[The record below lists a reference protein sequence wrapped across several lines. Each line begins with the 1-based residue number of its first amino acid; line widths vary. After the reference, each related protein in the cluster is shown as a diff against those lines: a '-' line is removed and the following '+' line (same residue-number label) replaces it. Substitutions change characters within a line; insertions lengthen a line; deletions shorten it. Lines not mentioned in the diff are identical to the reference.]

1 MWIVLTKFIQRAGL
15 LALGSG
21 GTILS
26 LGCSQAL
33 AQIFL
38 APNQQFPQGSRVS
51 IDVGNVRCNSDGGS
65 LPNLSVSAGAYP
77 DHLGNNINVS
87 QQNSNSSIGNQSSLM
102 ALLSLNI
109 PLKSSNPQFSC
120 LSLLKDAQFKTRM
133 ENLRQLVDEEVISE
147 SQYKK
152 ALVHLF
158 GPLSS
163 SALELPKSPAQG
175 VSLVVP

>member
-1 MWIVLTKFIQRAGL
+1 MGAG
-15 LALGSG
+15 S
-21 GTILS
+21 ILIC
-26 LGCSQAL
+26 LCAPNAL

-51 IDVGNVRCNSDGGS
+51 IDVGDVRCNSDGGA
-65 LPNLSVSAGAYP
+65 LPNLSLSAGAYP
-77 DHLGNNINVS
+77 DQLGNNIS
-87 QQNSNSSIGNQSSLM
+87 IAQQSSSSSIGNQSTLM

-120 LSLLKDAQFKTRM
+120 KSLLKDAQIKTRM

-152 ALVHLF
+152 ALLNLF
-158 GPLSS
+158 GPLNS
-163 SALELPKSPAQG
+163 SALDLPKSPAEG
-175 VSLVVP
+175 VSLVVEP